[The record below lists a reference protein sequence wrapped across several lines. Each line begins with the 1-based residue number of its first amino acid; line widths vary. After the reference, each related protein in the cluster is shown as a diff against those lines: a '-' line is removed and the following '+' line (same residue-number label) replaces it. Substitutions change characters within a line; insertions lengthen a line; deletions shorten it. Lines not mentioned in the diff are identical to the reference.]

1 MQPAWADA
9 DAPGHF
15 AHSPRRAGQTRSAFQ
30 YGEQEGGIP
39 GAQGRIEEQGHPAL
53 RGARLAVWTAPRTR
67 SGVGWLRNGKK
78 DLFHSCSAPRDA
90 AFGKIAVDDKK
101 GVRDGRQLR
110 MRDAGRDERRAGGGK
125 PAFRAADGDFQFTG
139 DGQDKLR
146 VGVPLVVAFPLV
158 AQEKID
164 PDGHGPPAMDAEK
177 DAPFSAKDCPAAHTA
192 PYKPKTSGLTRPNL
206 SGGASGRVR
215 KPE

>member
-1 MQPAWADA
+1 M
-9 DAPGHF
+9 
-15 AHSPRRAGQTRSAFQ
+15 S
-30 YGEQEGGIP
+30 GGF
-39 GAQGRIEEQGHPAL
+39 G
-53 RGARLAVWTAPRTR
+53 
-67 SGVGWLRNGKK
+67 NGKK
-78 DLFHSCSAPRDA
+78 DLFRQLFRRRDA

-158 AQEKID
+158 AQEID
-164 PDGHGPPAMDAEK
+164 PDGHGPPRNGCRKRCAVFRK
-177 DAPFSAKDCPAAHTA
+177 GLSVRRIRHLISP
-192 PYKPKTSGLTRPNL
+192 KPPGLQGRSP
-206 SGGASGRVR
+206 SGRR
-215 KPE
+215 HPDA